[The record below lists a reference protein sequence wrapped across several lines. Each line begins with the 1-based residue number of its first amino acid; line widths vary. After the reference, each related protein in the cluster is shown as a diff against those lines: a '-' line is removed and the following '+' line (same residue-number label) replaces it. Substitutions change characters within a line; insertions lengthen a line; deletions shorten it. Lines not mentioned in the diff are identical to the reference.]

1 MNKWEIVDEL
11 SRTNTVEKIIY
22 KLLPASKNRFDCPD
36 DLVQDIYVLLL
47 EKDDKLIID
56 LYNKGELGFYLLK
69 IARNQL
75 LSANSPYS
83 TKYIKLGAQS
93 DDLTQA
99 ANTIFEED
107 RRRVC

>member
-1 MNKWEIVDEL
+1 MTKVEIIDEL

-75 LSANSPYS
+75 LSKNSPYY
-83 TKYIKLGAQS
+83 TKYIKFRAQS

-107 RRRVC
+107 RRRVY

>member
-1 MNKWEIVDEL
+1 MTKYDVVDIIAREHLVDRIV
-11 SRTNTVEKIIY
+11 T
-22 KLLPASKNRFDCPD
+22 KLLSSSKNPFDCPEDLIQDVYLLLLQKDD
-36 DLVQDIYVLLL
+36 DLIVN
-47 EKDDKLIID
+47 
-56 LYNKGELGFYLLK
+56 LYNKDEIGFYLLK

-75 LSANSPYS
+75 LSKNSPYY

>member
-1 MNKWEIVDEL
+1 MTKFEVVDEL
-11 SRTNTVEKIIY
+11 SRSNTVEKIIY

-75 LSANSPYS
+75 LSKNSPYY
-83 TKYIKLGAQS
+83 TKYIKFRAQS

-99 ANTIFEED
+99 ANTIPTED
-107 RRRVC
+107 